1 MRHCRCESTRSS
13 VGVSLSMHVHPT
25 PTCTHAFIHA
35 WQQQNTVG
43 TKVFCFIALACDRS
57 TSDSISALMPW
68 PDVNLDLLAPPPH
81 HPRCDAWPT
90 AVRPPTR
97 LRAKRWDVRHQHRRG
112 RGQREGRLHLHQ
124 RELGCR
130 VSSCPLSCSIRLA
143 HAQPTSVHVTT
154 LEHVQAASVH
164 VQ

>member
-1 MRHCRCESTRSS
+1 MWATFAGRAVVQRLATVAVAVAVASLPLRVDAIVGGSESIHARAS
-13 VGVSLSMHVHPT
+13 HT

-90 AVRPPTR
+90 AVRPPSGQDCDPSGGTFIISTDEDVDNV
-97 LRAKRWDVRHQHRRG
+97 RADCISINGSLDVG
-112 RGQREGRLHLHQ
+112 
-124 RELGCR
+124 
-130 VSSCPLSCSIRLA
+130 
-143 HAQPTSVHVTT
+143 
-154 LEHVQAASVH
+154 
-164 VQ
+164 